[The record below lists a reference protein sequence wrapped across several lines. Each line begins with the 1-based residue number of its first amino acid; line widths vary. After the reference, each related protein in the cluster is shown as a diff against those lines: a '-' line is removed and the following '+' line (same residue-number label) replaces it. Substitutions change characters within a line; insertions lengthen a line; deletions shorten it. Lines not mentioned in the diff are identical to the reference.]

1 MLSVSVVT
9 QGIVYSDQMAPSNEI
24 NIDTTIINRRDL
36 PSNIPLE
43 QAIMNLNK
51 EKNTQLDNNSL
62 SKGITVVSGYIIRM
76 SGTTCQLYI
85 AWSGTVSI
93 NIWRASNIRVT
104 NLSLLNPYTYLNV
117 NNFYQGTTAAATG
130 TCYVCTM
137 SIPTSESR
145 ANVYASTLQA
155 YYLSFGWRSA
165 LINNGTVVIN

>member
-93 NIWRASNIRVT
+93 NMACQQ
-104 NLSLLNPYTYLNV
+104 Y
-117 NNFYQGTTAAATG
+117 
-130 TCYVCTM
+130 
-137 SIPTSESR
+137 
-145 ANVYASTLQA
+145 
-155 YYLSFGWRSA
+155 
-165 LINNGTVVIN
+165 

>member
-1 MLSVSVVT
+1 LV
-9 QGIVYSDQMAPSNEI
+9 
-24 NIDTTIINRRDL
+24 
-36 PSNIPLE
+36 
-43 QAIMNLNK
+43 
-51 EKNTQLDNNSL
+51 
-62 SKGITVVSGYIIRM
+62 
-76 SGTTCQLYI
+76 GTDP
-85 AWSGTVSI
+85 I

-104 NLSLLNPYTYLNV
+104 NLSLLNLYTYLNV

-130 TCYVCTM
+130 TCYVSTM